1 MPHLRLRHH
10 LDETEVRRLVMAYRP
25 LVVSLARLFRGGG
38 IVFEDLVQEGTLGLI
53 VAAQRFDPRRGVRF
67 ATYARYWIRAYLLQ
81 YVQRFRGPVTLGKR
95 RRESHLFFGLPR
107 TRQRLEREGA
117 VDRAALARALGA
129 PEQEVA
135 SMMARL
141 ARADISIDDP
151 SPRATTVLA
160 RIADPSPSPEECM
173 EAAEARALLERSLPR
188 VLDARERTILR
199 GRYFVD
205 PPLTLAALGR
215 RMHISRERVRQLEL
229 RAKSK
234 LRAKITPSSRLEA

>member
-1 MPHLRLRHH
+1 MGHLRLRHH
-10 LDETEVRRLVMAYRP
+10 VSPVEVRRLVLAYRP

-67 ATYARYWIRAYLLQ
+67 ATYARFWIRAYLLQ
-81 YVQRFRGPVTLGKR
+81 YAQRFRGPVTLGKR
-95 RRESHLFFGLPR
+95 RRESRLFFGLPR

-117 VDRAALARALGA
+117 VDRNALAQAIGA
-129 PEQEVA
+129 SEQEVG

-141 ARADISIDDP
+141 ARVDVSFDDP
-151 SPRATTVLA
+151 KAAVLG
-160 RIADPSPSPEECM
+160 RMADPSPSPEERV

-188 VLDARERTILR
+188 LLDARERTILR

-205 PPLTLAALGR
+205 PPLTLATLGR

-234 LRAKITPSSRLEA
+234 LRAKIMPSSRLEA